1 MIFKHLFCPSSAA
14 VIGAAREEGKVGHDI
29 LDNIVASGF
38 PGPCYP
44 VNPKAQYI
52 HDLKCYP
59 SVLDIE
65 GQVDL
70 AIIAVPNKI
79 VPEIVEQCGQKGVR
93 NAIIISAGF
102 KEAGIEGLHLEKQ
115 VLKWAEK
122 YGMRILGPN
131 CLGLINTKC
140 PLNASFAKEM
150 PAVGDISF
158 ISQSGALCTAIL
170 DYAKADQ
177 IGFAKFVSLGNKA
190 DITETDL
197 LEDWLEDEDAAVV
210 ALYVE
215 GVKEGKEFMDASYQL
230 SLKKPIVAI
239 KSGTTDSGARA
250 VSSHTGTLAGSE
262 RAYEAAFRQSGIVQA
277 RSVQDLF
284 DFSIAFSYQAL
295 PQGQRVAIIT
305 NAGGPGIMATDAC
318 EKGGIPLANFS
329 RKTVERLREFLPPA
343 ANVYNPVDV
352 LGDALA
358 DRYRRA
364 TEVVLADDN
373 VDALILILTPQ
384 AMTEITATA
393 EALAEATRGI
403 SKTVLSCF
411 MGKADVDKGI
421 KILNQNKIPNY
432 YFPERAAESL
442 KVMIQYAQ
450 FLKEEKRQYQ
460 KFDVDKA
467 RVKQIFEDAIRL
479 GRRNLPEADAREVLA
494 AYVIRIPKSRLVR
507 GTGEAKRAAQEIG
520 FPVVLKIASP
530 NILHKSDV
538 GGIKVGIESEKE
550 LERAYREILWNANR
564 FMPEATIWGVL
575 VQEMVPYDREVIVG
589 VNRDPQFGPLVM
601 FGLGGIYVE
610 VLKDVSF
617 RVAPLTERDA
627 QDMIQEIRSFPLLSG
642 VRGQPRAD
650 LASLKEI
657 LLRVSQLVT
666 EFPQINEMDINPIK
680 VGGAGEG
687 AVAVD
692 ARITLEE

>member
-1 MIFKHLFCPSSAA
+1 
-14 VIGAAREEGKVGHDI
+14 
-29 LDNIVASGF
+29 
-38 PGPCYP
+38 
-44 VNPKAQYI
+44 
-52 HDLKCYP
+52 
-59 SVLDIE
+59 
-65 GQVDL
+65 
-70 AIIAVPNKI
+70 
-79 VPEIVEQCGQKGVR
+79 
-93 NAIIISAGF
+93 
-102 KEAGIEGLHLEKQ
+102 
-115 VLKWAEK
+115 
-122 YGMRILGPN
+122 
-131 CLGLINTKC
+131 
-140 PLNASFAKEM
+140 
-150 PAVGDISF
+150 
-158 ISQSGALCTAIL
+158 
-170 DYAKADQ
+170 
-177 IGFAKFVSLGNKA
+177 
-190 DITETDL
+190 
-197 LEDWLEDEDAAVV
+197 
-210 ALYVE
+210 
-215 GVKEGKEFMDASYQL
+215 
-230 SLKKPIVAI
+230 
-239 KSGTTDSGARA
+239 
-250 VSSHTGTLAGSE
+250 
-262 RAYEAAFRQSGIVQA
+262 
-277 RSVQDLF
+277 
-284 DFSIAFSYQAL
+284 
-295 PQGQRVAIIT
+295 
-305 NAGGPGIMATDAC
+305 
-318 EKGGIPLANFS
+318 
-329 RKTVERLREFLPPA
+329 
-343 ANVYNPVDV
+343 
-352 LGDALA
+352 
-358 DRYRRA
+358 
-364 TEVVLADDN
+364 
-373 VDALILILTPQ
+373 
-384 AMTEITATA
+384 
-393 EALAEATRGI
+393 
-403 SKTVLSCF
+403 

-589 VNRDPQFGPLVM
+589 VSRDPQFGPLVM

-642 VRGQPRAD
+642 VRGQPKAD

>member
-1 MIFKHLFCPSSAA
+1 MIFEHLFCPSSVA

-38 PGPCYP
+38 QGSCYP

-52 HDLKCYP
+52 HDLRCYP

-102 KEAGIEGLHLEKQ
+102 KEVGIEGLHLEKQ

-140 PLNASFAKEM
+140 PLNASFAKDM

-197 LEDWLEDEDAAVV
+197 LEDWLEDEDTAVV

-215 GVKEGKEFMDASYQL
+215 GVKEGQEFMDASYQL

-239 KSGTTDSGARA
+239 KSGTTNSGARA

-262 RAYEAAFRQSGIVQA
+262 RAHEAAFRQSGIVQA

-284 DFSIAFSYQAL
+284 DFSIAFSYQPL
-295 PQGQRVAIIT
+295 PRGKRVAIIT

-318 EKGGIPLANFS
+318 ERRDIPLANFS
-329 RKTVERLREFLPPA
+329 RKTIERLREFLPPA

-373 VDALILILTPQ
+373 VDALIVILTPQ
-384 AMTEITATA
+384 AMTQITATA
-393 EALAEATRGI
+393 EALAEVTRGTN
-403 SKTVLSCF
+403 KTVLACF

-450 FLKEEKRQYQ
+450 FLQEGKRKYE

-467 RVKQIFEDAIRL
+467 RVKQIFEDALRL

-494 AYVIRIPKSRLVR
+494 AYGIRIPKSRLVR
-507 GTGEAKRAAQEIG
+507 GTGEAKKAAQEIG

-530 NILHKSDV
+530 DILHKSDV
-538 GGIKVGIESEKE
+538 GGIKVGIRSEEE

-575 VQEMVPYDREVIVG
+575 VQEMVQYDREVIVG

-610 VLKDVSF
+610 VLQDVSF
-617 RVAPLTERDA
+617 RVAPLTEKDA
-627 QDMIQEIRSFPLLSG
+627 QDMMEEIRSFPLLSG
-642 VRGQPRAD
+642 VRGQPKAD
-650 LASLKEI
+650 LNSLKEI

-666 EFPQINEMDINPIK
+666 EFPKIDEMDINPIK
-680 VGGAGEG
+680 VGDAGEG